1 MKFWLFCIK
10 RKNWIEWRKWSKRNR
25 YWERKNLEKLKKK
38 LRELKLNRQCSQK
51 YQNEHKQKLD
61 ALDEEARKKVTGKG
75 TSELGRPQKY
85 DSTELIEGIY
95 RIAIPGSATHERIRN
110 EVIRTVKS
118 LYQLTK
124 ALNYEGCDLQRSTI
138 YLHFHPKNS
147 RTIKGWWWWWWWMRN
162 CFCCMVY
169 RQMAFSVIS
178 SRDHCQRCSP
188 SWSPTHPEHYLN
200 LRRTWVQALL
210 NEAVQ

>member
-1 MKFWLFCIK
+1 M
-10 RKNWIEWRKWSKRNR
+10 
-25 YWERKNLEKLKKK
+25 
-38 LRELKLNRQCSQK
+38 NRQCSQK

-147 RTIKGWWWWWWWMRN
+147 RTIK
-162 CFCCMVY
+162 
-169 RQMAFSVIS
+169 
-178 SRDHCQRCSP
+178 
-188 SWSPTHPEHYLN
+188 E
-200 LRRTWVQALL
+200 
-210 NEAVQ
+210 